1 MSVNDPIGDMF
12 TRIRNA
18 ASAQHDWVDVP
29 ASNVK
34 RSVANVLLN
43 EGFISA
49 IKENSMGSRSELKL
63 RVTYGQ
69 DQKAVIE
76 GIKRVS
82 KPGLRVYVKK
92 GEIPRVLGGLGIAL
106 ISTSQGVMS
115 DKEAWKR
122 KIGGEILG
130 YVCNK
135 FWRKNV

>member
-1 MSVNDPIGDMF
+1 MTVNDPIGDMF

-49 IKENSMGSRSELKL
+49 IKENSMGSQSELKL
-63 RVTYGQ
+63 RLTYGQ

-130 YVCNK
+130 YV
-135 FWRKNV
+135 W

>member
-49 IKENSMGSRSELKL
+49 IKENSMGSQSELKL
-63 RVTYGQ
+63 RLTYGQ

-82 KPGLRVYVKK
+82 RDFDL
-92 GEIPRVLGGLGIAL
+92 
-106 ISTSQGVMS
+106 QG
-115 DKEAWKR
+115 
-122 KIGGEILG
+122 
-130 YVCNK
+130 
-135 FWRKNV
+135 FF

>member
-1 MSVNDPIGDMF
+1 MTVNDPIGDMF

-34 RSVANVLLN
+34 RSVANVLLS
-43 EGFISA
+43 EGFLSN
-49 IKENSMGSRSELKL
+49 IKEATAGSSSSLKL
-63 RVTYGQ
+63 KLTYGQ
-69 DQKAVIE
+69 DDKAIIE

-115 DKEAWKR
+115 DREAWKR

-130 YVCNK
+130 YV
-135 FWRKNV
+135 W

>member
-49 IKENSMGSRSELKL
+49 IKENSMGSQSELKL
-63 RVTYGQ
+63 RLTYGQ

-130 YVCNK
+130 YV
-135 FWRKNV
+135 W

>member
-1 MSVNDPIGDMF
+1 MTLVDPIGDMF

-49 IKENSMGSRSELKL
+49 IKENSMGSQSELKL
-63 RVTYGQ
+63 RLTYGQ

-115 DKEAWKR
+115 DKEESFILFETYQYA
-122 KIGGEILG
+122 IAYGEKE
-130 YVCNK
+130 V
-135 FWRKNV
+135 

>member
-34 RSVANVLLN
+34 RSVANVLLH
-43 EGFISA
+43 EGFISD
-49 IKENSMGSRSELKL
+49 IKEKSAGSRSELKL
-63 RVTYGQ
+63 RLTYGQ

-130 YVCNK
+130 YV
-135 FWRKNV
+135 W

>member
-1 MSVNDPIGDMF
+1 MSLNDPIADMF

-18 ASAQHDWVDVP
+18 AAAQHDWVDVP

-34 RSVANVLLN
+34 RSVANVLLS
-43 EGFISA
+43 EGFLSD
-49 IKENSMGSRSELKL
+49 IKEANAGSSSALKL
-63 RVTYGQ
+63 KLTYGQ
-69 DQKAVIE
+69 DDKAIIE

-130 YVCNK
+130 YV
-135 FWRKNV
+135 W

>member
-1 MSVNDPIGDMF
+1 MF

-49 IKENSMGSRSELKL
+49 IKENSMGSQSELKL
-63 RVTYGQ
+63 RLTYGQ

-130 YVCNK
+130 YV
-135 FWRKNV
+135 W

>member
-18 ASAQHDWVDVP
+18 ASVQHDWVDVP

-63 RVTYGQ
+63 RLTYGQ

-130 YVCNK
+130 YV
-135 FWRKNV
+135 W

>member
-49 IKENSMGSRSELKL
+49 IKENSMGSQSELKL
-63 RVTYGQ
+63 RLTYGQ

-82 KPGLRVYVKK
+82 KPGLRGYVKK
-92 GEIPRVLGGLGIAL
+92 GEIPRVLGGVGIAL
-106 ISTSQGVMS
+106 ISTSQGVMA

-130 YVCNK
+130 YV
-135 FWRKNV
+135 W

>member
-1 MSVNDPIGDMF
+1 MTLVDPIGDMF

-49 IKENSMGSRSELKL
+49 IKENSMGSQSELKL
-63 RVTYGQ
+63 RLTYGQ

-130 YVCNK
+130 YV
-135 FWRKNV
+135 W

>member
-1 MSVNDPIGDMF
+1 MSVNDPIADMF

-18 ASAQHDWVDVP
+18 AAAQHDWVDVP

-34 RSVANVLLN
+34 RSVANVLLS
-43 EGFISA
+43 EGFLSV
-49 IKENSMGSRSELKL
+49 IKESNNGPQSDLKL
-63 RVTYGQ
+63 KLTLGQ
-69 DQKAVIE
+69 DQRAIIE

-106 ISTSQGVMS
+106 ISTSQGIMS

-130 YVCNK
+130 YV
-135 FWRKNV
+135 W

>member
-1 MSVNDPIGDMF
+1 MTVNDPIGDMF

-63 RVTYGQ
+63 RLTYRQ

-130 YVCNK
+130 YV
-135 FWRKNV
+135 WY

>member
-12 TRIRNA
+12 TRIRNG

-34 RSVANVLLN
+34 RSVANVLLH
-43 EGFISA
+43 EGFISD
-49 IKENSMGSRSELKL
+49 IKENSTGSHSELKL
-63 RVTYGQ
+63 RLTYGQ

-130 YVCNK
+130 YV
-135 FWRKNV
+135 W

>member
-63 RVTYGQ
+63 RLTYGQ

-130 YVCNK
+130 YV
-135 FWRKNV
+135 W

>member
-1 MSVNDPIGDMF
+1 MCIRDSMTLVDPIGDMF

-49 IKENSMGSRSELKL
+49 IKENSMGSQSELKL
-63 RVTYGQ
+63 RLTYGQ

-130 YVCNK
+130 YV
-135 FWRKNV
+135 W

>member
-1 MSVNDPIGDMF
+1 MYK
-12 TRIRNA
+12 R
-18 ASAQHDWVDVP
+18 Q
-29 ASNVK
+29 VK

-49 IKENSMGSRSELKL
+49 IKENSMGSQSELKL
-63 RVTYGQ
+63 RLTYGQ

-130 YVCNK
+130 YV
-135 FWRKNV
+135 W

>member
-1 MSVNDPIGDMF
+1 MTVNDPIGDMF

-18 ASAQHDWVDVP
+18 ASAQHDWVAVP

-63 RVTYGQ
+63 RLTYGQ

-122 KIGGEILG
+122 KIGGESLG
-130 YVCNK
+130 YV
-135 FWRKNV
+135 W

>member
-1 MSVNDPIGDMF
+1 MTVNDPIGDMF

-18 ASAQHDWVDVP
+18 ASAQHDWVAVP

-63 RVTYGQ
+63 RLTYGQ

-115 DKEAWKR
+115 DKEAWKS

-130 YVCNK
+130 YV
-135 FWRKNV
+135 W

>member
-34 RSVANVLLN
+34 RSVANVLLH
-43 EGFISA
+43 EGFISD
-49 IKENSMGSRSELKL
+49 IKENSMGSRAELKL
-63 RVTYGQ
+63 RLTYGQ

-130 YVCNK
+130 YV
-135 FWRKNV
+135 W